1 MAYQHN
7 GHEFEQTL
15 GHSIGQGS
23 LACCSLWGHRVGP
36 DLVTEQQPRI
46 SAARG
51 WKTKETIGEVHAGQ
65 SPKAESRVKKNSV
78 GLEEHPAEVPTQS
91 LLSELPQRSVL
102 NLFLALPI
110 FN

>member
-1 MAYQHN
+1 MAYRHN
-7 GHEFEQTL
+7 GHEFKQTL

-23 LACCSLWGHRVGP
+23 LACCSLRGHRVGP

-51 WKTKETIGEVHAGQ
+51 WKTKETIDEVHAGQ
-65 SPKAESRVKKNSV
+65 SSKAESRVKNSV

-91 LLSELPQRSVL
+91 LFSELPQRSVL
-102 NLFLALPI
+102 NLFLALSI